1 MIKHVLVGM
10 VALWCGM
17 AGSAAMAGDADFT
30 LVNQTGY
37 DLREVYISPA
47 NRNSWGR
54 DRLGKDTLDNNKS
67 RLFTFSDNA
76 NCVQDLKVV
85 FDDDDSSSI
94 WKGLD
99 LCEINKLTIKYN
111 RRTDTVSV
119 IKE

>member
-1 MIKHVLVGM
+1 MNARIFAGLVT
-10 VALWCGM
+10 LLCGM
-17 AGSAAMAGDADFT
+17 TGSAVLAGDADFT

-54 DRLGKDTLDNNKS
+54 DRLGKDTLDDKKS

-85 FDDDDSSSI
+85 FDDDDSVSI
-94 WKGLD
+94 WKNLD
-99 LCEINKLTIKYN
+99 LCEINKLTIRYN
-111 RRTDTVSV
+111 RRTDTATV

>member
-1 MIKHVLVGM
+1 MVTRVFVAIATLLCGLASSVVL
-10 VALWCGM
+10 
-17 AGSAAMAGDADFT
+17 AGDADFT

-47 NRNSWGR
+47 NRNAWGR

-76 NCVQDLKVV
+76 NCVQDLRVV
-85 FDDDDSSSI
+85 FDDDDSSVV

-119 IKE
+119 TKE